1 MAQWR
6 LGFRNGRSV
15 FLEQSGTN
23 SNYGSI
29 IGTTWTL
36 TDGHAGNLRQALS
49 LAVALGH
56 ESARNWLLAPRAPW
70 RWAAPRRVPGAS
82 AAFGRGFATALRQE
96 PPALAIG
103 CGRQAAL
110 ATRLAREAGAR
121 AVQILDPRID
131 PAHWDLVI
139 APEHDGLSG
148 ANVLTPL
155 GSLNPVDE
163 GWLAAGRADFPQLA
177 MLPRP
182 RIALLLGGSS
192 PHARFDRAAFDE
204 MAETVSGVLADGGS
218 VLATASRRTD
228 PEVSAALRARMDAGN
243 GDGWAGVAWTGE
255 GDGPNPYPGL
265 LGWADRIVC
274 TPDSVN
280 MISEACATWAP
291 VFVFDPKGT
300 RGRPRR
306 FLDAL
311 LARGRIRPLDASLAP
326 FEAEP
331 LRETARIAAQVRERL
346 SASG

>member
-1 MAQWR
+1 MSA
-6 LGFRNGRSV
+6 
-15 FLEQSGTN
+15 ET
-23 SNYGSI
+23 
-29 IGTTWTL
+29 GTTWTL

-49 LAVALGH
+49 LAAALGH
-56 ESARNWLLAPRAPW
+56 ESARNWSLAPRAPW
-70 RWAAPRRVPGAS
+70 RWAAPRRLPAARV
-82 AAFGRGFATALRQE
+82 AFGRGFAKALRE
-96 PPALAIG
+96 APPALAIG

-148 ANVLTPL
+148 PNVLTLL

-163 GWLAAGRADFPQLA
+163 GWLTAARTDFPELSK
-177 MLPRP
+177 LPRP

-204 MAETVSGVLADGGS
+204 MAATISSVLAGGGS

-228 PEVSAALRARMDAGN
+228 PEVAAALRARMDAGT
-243 GDGWAGVAWTGE
+243 GTGWPGVAWTGD

-265 LGWADRIVC
+265 LAWADRIVC

-291 VFVFDPKGT
+291 VFVFDPRGT

-306 FLDAL
+306 FLEAL
-311 LARGRIRPLDASLAP
+311 LERGRIRPVDASLAP

-331 LRETARIAAQVRERL
+331 LRETARVAEEVRERL
-346 SASG
+346 SAAR

>member
-1 MAQWR
+1 M
-6 LGFRNGRSV
+6 
-15 FLEQSGTN
+15 
-23 SNYGSI
+23 
-29 IGTTWTL
+29 
-36 TDGHAGNLRQALS
+36 
-49 LAVALGH
+49 ALGH
-56 ESARNWLLAPRAPW
+56 ASARNWSLATRAPW
-70 RWAAPRRVPGAS
+70 RWAAPRRLPGARGG
-82 AAFGRGFATALRQE
+82 FGREFAAALRE
-96 PPALAIG
+96 APPALAIG

-110 ATRLAREAGAR
+110 ATRVAREAGAR

-139 APEHDGLSG
+139 TPEHDGLSG
-148 ANVLTPL
+148 PNVLTLL

-163 GWLAAGRADFPQLA
+163 GWLAAGRADFHALS

-192 PHARFDRAAFDE
+192 PHARFDRAAFEE
-204 MAETVSGVLADGGS
+204 MADVITGVLADGGS

-228 PEVSAALRARMDAGN
+228 PEVAAALRARMDAG
-243 GDGWAGVAWTGE
+243 DGHGWPGVAWTGAD
-255 GDGPNPYPGL
+255 DGPNPYPGL

-291 VFVFDPKGT
+291 VFVFDPRGT

-311 LARGRIRPLDASLAP
+311 LQRGRIRPLDASLAP

-331 LRETARIAAQVRERL
+331 LRETARIADQVHERL
-346 SASG
+346 SAAR